1 MKRMT
6 GMSGT
11 LACAALLAACSSP
24 RVTNAPPEV
33 VDACEREI
41 ALIRN
46 QDAPPVRDNTMP
58 GVETGQDPIDE
69 ARRGREEEAAAGI
82 AAWPDHVLMYR
93 CLAGHGV
100 ELDVEQASVL
110 AEWEHKLRGNRQP

>member
-1 MKRMT
+1 
-6 GMSGT
+6 MSGT
-11 LACAALLAACSSP
+11 VAFAALLAACSGP

-33 VDACEREI
+33 VEACEREI

-58 GVETGQDPIDE
+58 GVETGEDAIDE

-82 AAWPDHVLMYR
+82 AAWPDHALMYR